1 VAEFVAAEEM
11 GRHRGYWWSPTGD
24 AVLAARVDESP
35 VQRWYIADPAN
46 PSTPA
51 TEVRYPVAGSAE
63 ADVTLHVLRLDG
75 GRTDVTWD
83 RAAFPYLTA
92 ASWSPGG
99 AVVQV
104 MSRDQR
110 RAEVRAV
117 DPSTGATSR
126 LVAQSDPVWLD
137 VVAGVPALLPDGR
150 LVTTTEL
157 GGARRLVVD
166 GEPVTDTA
174 VQVA

>member
-11 GRHRGYWWSPTGD
+11 GRHRGYWWSPSGD

-83 RAAFPYLTA
+83 LPP
-92 ASWSPGG
+92 SPTSPPPPG
-99 AVVQV
+99 
-104 MSRDQR
+104 R
-110 RAEVRAV
+110 R
-117 DPSTGATSR
+117 P
-126 LVAQSDPVWLD
+126 
-137 VVAGVPALLPDGR
+137 GR
-150 LVTTTEL
+150 SC
-157 GGARRLVVD
+157 R
-166 GEPVTDTA
+166 
-174 VQVA
+174 